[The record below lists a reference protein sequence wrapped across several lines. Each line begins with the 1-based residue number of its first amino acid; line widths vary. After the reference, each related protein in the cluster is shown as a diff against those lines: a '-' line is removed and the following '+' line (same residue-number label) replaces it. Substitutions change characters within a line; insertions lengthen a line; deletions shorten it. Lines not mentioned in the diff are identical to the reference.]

1 MFKEFK
7 EFAFKGSVLDLAIGV
22 IIGAAF
28 GKIVSSF
35 VADIVTPLIGLLMGK
50 VNLSDKFIDLSGKG
64 YSTLAEAKAAGA
76 AVITYGNFIQAIL
89 DFVIVALVIF
99 LVVRQI
105 NKMKREGVADPTTKE
120 CPFCLT
126 AVPLAATR
134 CLACTS
140 ELKA

>member
-64 YSTLAEAKAAGA
+64 YSTLAEAKAAGV
-76 AVITYGNFIQAIL
+76 AVMTYGNFIQAIL

-105 NKMKREGVADPTTKE
+105 NKMKREGVADLTTKE

-126 AVPLAATR
+126 AVPLSATR

>member
-1 MFKEFK
+1 MLKEFK

-35 VADIVTPLIGLLMGK
+35 VGDIITPLIGLLLGK
-50 VNLSDKFIDLSGKG
+50 VSLADKFIDLSGNH

-76 AVITYGNFIQAIL
+76 AVLTYGNFLQAVL
-89 DFVIVALVIF
+89 DFIVVAFFIF
-99 LVVRQI
+99 LVVKQI
-105 NKMKREGVADPTTKE
+105 NKMKKEPVADPTTKD
-120 CPFCLT
+120 CPFCLS

-134 CLACTS
+134 CPACTS